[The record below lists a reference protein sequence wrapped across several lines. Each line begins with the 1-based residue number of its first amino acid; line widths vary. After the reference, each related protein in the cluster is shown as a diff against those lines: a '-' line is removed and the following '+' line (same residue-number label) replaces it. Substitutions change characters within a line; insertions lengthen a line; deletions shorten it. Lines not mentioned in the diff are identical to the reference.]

1 MPINLERIGHCAVRV
16 RDVERAK
23 KFYIDVLGF
32 QFMEQD
38 PDHGGVFMSLTGD
51 GHTIDVSPVN
61 DPDNAQGPVQGSDR
75 VGVAHIAFKVG
86 SYQALKDAYQTLQA
100 NGVEV
105 ARMIDHVSQ
114 RSIYFIDPDGNGLEI
129 YYCFWKAGEMRTSP
143 SPLMTPCQ
151 SGRALRANS
160 EPGRVLRP
168 APTTSTYMV
177 RSSSRIILRS
187 SSALRLP

>member
-38 PDHGGVFMSLTGD
+38 PDHGGCFMSLPGD

-61 DPDNAQGPVQGSDR
+61 DPEKAPGPVQGSDR

-86 SYQALKDAYQTLQA
+86 SYQALKEAYDTLVA

-105 ARMIDHVSQ
+105 RRMIDHTSQ
-114 RSIYFIDPDGNGLEI
+114 RSIYFSDPDGNGLEI
-129 YYCFWKAGEMRTSP
+129 YYEYPTARELFLKGRGDEDLAFTFDDPLPEWAGVK
-143 SPLMTPCQ
+143 
-151 SGRALRANS
+151 G
-160 EPGRVLRP
+160 
-168 APTTSTYMV
+168 
-177 RSSSRIILRS
+177 
-187 SSALRLP
+187 

>member
-1 MPINLERIGHCAVRV
+1 MYPLLRFDG
-16 RDVERAK
+16 
-23 KFYIDVLGF
+23 YIKSVLGF

-38 PDHGGVFMSLTGD
+38 PDHGGVFMILPGD

-100 NGVEV
+100 HGVEV

-114 RSIYFIDPDGNGLEI
+114 RSIYFTDPDGNGLEI
-129 YYCFWKAGEMRTSP
+129 YYEYPTARGLFLKGRGDEDVPFTFDDPLPEWAG
-143 SPLMTPCQ
+143 
-151 SGRALRANS
+151 
-160 EPGRVLRP
+160 
-168 APTTSTYMV
+168 V
-177 RSSSRIILRS
+177 RG
-187 SSALRLP
+187 